1 MILLLTACV
10 GLTWILKYATI
21 LDPIRRP
28 IKALHPKLNELFNC
42 SLCLGIWSG
51 AAIGLFAWYYINLGI
66 ISVLFPFSSAAL
78 SWFFDCLIDYIQLQQ
93 LRAERELDTKKR

>member
-42 SLCLGIWSG
+42 SLCLGIWTG
-51 AAIGLFAWYYINLGI
+51 AAIGLFSWHYTDIGI
-66 ISVLFPFSSAAL
+66 IAVLFPFSSAAL
-78 SWFFDCLIDYIQLQQ
+78 SWIFDCLIDYIQLQQ
-93 LRAERELDTKKR
+93 IRAERDIEQKKR

>member
-1 MILLLTACV
+1 MILFLSACV

-21 LDPIRRP
+21 LDPIRKP

-42 SLCLGIWSG
+42 SLCLGVWSG
-51 AAIGLFAWYYINLGI
+51 AAVGLFSWYYLNFGAEAL
-66 ISVLFPFSSAAL
+66 LFPLSSAAL

-93 LRAERELDTKKR
+93 LRAEREIDTEKH

>member
-1 MILLLTACV
+1 MILFLSACV

-21 LDPIRRP
+21 LDPIRKP
-28 IKALHPKLNELFNC
+28 LKALHPKLTELFNC

-51 AAIGLFAWYYINLGI
+51 AAVGLFSWYYCYFGAEAL
-66 ISVLFPFSSAAL
+66 LFPFSSAAL

-93 LRAERELDTKKR
+93 LRAEREIDTKKH